1 MFDPLVDCN
10 SIDKSVILNIHKYLM
25 SKSMIKIIGF
35 IKKVFI
41 ELFTGL
47 VNGSHQAKCIA

>member
-25 SKSMIKIIGF
+25 DKSMIKIIGF

-47 VNGSHQAKCIA
+47 VNGSHQAQCIA